1 MLRVAANEYP
11 TTAWA
16 CVDAGAAASPY
27 LAERGQ
33 LAQAGA
39 AHLAIS
45 DMYGLALHCG
55 VMKAPK
61 LVVREPYMAPG
72 KKVTTGKAIAHA
84 FSERTGSIV
93 VTGGLGALGTV
104 VAVWLATDGGY
115 DLWLLGRSG
124 RSGEQ
129 LPEEIYSSTA
139 QVHCAKCD
147 VSAVEEASYI
157 VAAASASGK
166 VLRSIMHAGAV
177 LDSKVISNISAASI
191 RTEYSGTS
199 TWTACFWVWQRC
211 MHLSHSHP
219 TSFTCRQGFWGAPP
233 SPPERFLSPQFAPS
247 VFVIS
252 CLQWRCRPGQL
263 CCSQWRP

>member
-1 MLRVAANEYP
+1 MRSAGSDASALVARACDTQVHLIQSLMPAIQAGSKMQLSSHGAQPVGRDPGGSWLSGGSSAVALSLQSLLRVAASEYP

-16 CVDAGAAASPY
+16 SVDAGAAASPY

-39 AHLAIS
+39 AHLAAS
-45 DMYGLALHCG
+45 DMYGHALHCG

-72 KKVTTGKAIAHA
+72 KKVSTGKSIAHA
-84 FSERTGSIV
+84 FPERTGSIV
-93 VTGGLGALGTV
+93 VTGGLGALGTM

-129 LPEEIYSSTA
+129 LPEEIYNSTA

-157 VAAASASGK
+157 VAASGSTGK

-177 LDSKVISNISAASI
+177 LVSKVISNISAGSI

-199 TWTACFWVWQRC
+199 T
-211 MHLSHSHP
+211 
-219 TSFTCRQGFWGAPP
+219 
-233 SPPERFLSPQFAPS
+233 
-247 VFVIS
+247 
-252 CLQWRCRPGQL
+252 
-263 CCSQWRP
+263 